1 MLASCIQRELAAVI
15 EKWRG
20 RIDARMA
27 AIYKKVTRHARESLR
42 KAQNVYQIIV
52 SIYILLQRMIIS
64 FIHREKII
72 TLYPN
77 KFKIFQN

>member
-52 SIYILLQRMIIS
+52 SIYILLQRMITS
-64 FIHREKII
+64 HNREKII

>member
-64 FIHREKII
+64 HNREKII

-77 KFKIFQN
+77 KFKIKL

>member
-52 SIYILLQRMIIS
+52 STSILLQRMIIS
-64 FIHREKII
+64 HREKII

>member
-64 FIHREKII
+64 HNREKII